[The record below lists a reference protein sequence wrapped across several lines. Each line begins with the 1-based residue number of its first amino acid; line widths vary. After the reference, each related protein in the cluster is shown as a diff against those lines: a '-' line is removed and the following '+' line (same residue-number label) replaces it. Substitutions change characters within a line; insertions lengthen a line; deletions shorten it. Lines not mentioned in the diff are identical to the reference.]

1 MSTEIRIPTLFCINQ
16 TYAQHAAVCIVSLL
30 ENNRDLRFEIVVVS
44 TNPLGAAEEKLHQT
58 IERYR
63 NCSLRIAQFDK
74 AKFIALPLRG
84 HYSLDTYVR
93 LWMAEFFPADVDRI
107 LYLDSD
113 VVVVGSIGEL
123 WRTDIRDSILGAV
136 TIPGS
141 TRCESCG
148 VPEEFGYFQAG
159 VLIINLK
166 RWRDS
171 DIPSILLRWINQNY
185 EKIVDVDQDV
195 LNACLYDRR
204 HALPYIWNVIVPFYF
219 NYHPLRIPNSEIRAA
234 RKNAHIIHFN
244 GPSKPWQYL
253 NRHPRRAEYW
263 KYLKLTE
270 WRDYV
275 PPDKS
280 VVNWGKRTMGPFI
293 PDHIRRLLKRAQS
306 VRQTKML

>member
-1 MSTEIRIPTLFCINQ
+1 MSNERRIPTLFCINE
-16 TYAQHAAVCIVSLL
+16 TYAQHAAVCMVSLL
-30 ENNRDLRFEIVVVS
+30 ENNKDLEFDIVVVC
-44 TNPLGAAEEKLHQT
+44 TNPLGAEEEKLLRT
-58 IERYR
+58 IQQYR
-63 NCSLRIAQFDK
+63 NCQIRTIPFDK
-74 AKFIALPLRG
+74 AKSMALPLRG

-93 LWMAEFFPADVDRI
+93 LWVADFFAADVKRI

-113 VVVVGSIGEL
+113 MVVVGSIADL
-123 WRTDIRDSILGAV
+123 WNADIRDAVLGAV

-141 TRCESCG
+141 TRCAPCG
-148 VPEEFGYFQAG
+148 VPEAFGYFQAG
-159 VLIINLK
+159 VLVINLE
-166 RWRDS
+166 RWREL
-171 DIPSILLRWINQNY
+171 DIPSVLSCWINQNY

-204 HALPYIWNVIVPFYF
+204 HPLPFIWNVIVPFYF
-219 NYHPLRIPNSEIRAA
+219 NYHPLRISDSEIRRTRRNA
-234 RKNAHIIHFN
+234 RIIHFN

-280 VVNWGKRTMGPFI
+280 MVNWGKRTVAPFV
-293 PDHIRRLLKRAQS
+293 PDRMRRLLRKALF
-306 VRQTKML
+306 K